1 MRDSNPLPRFLAL
14 IAAFTV
20 GLYVTG
26 PVWTSAQMEAI
37 ESEGFADLPTGARI
51 WYSDTGGSGAPVVF
65 LHAATGS
72 SQVWEHQIPVFKAS
86 NFRVVTY
93 DRRGFGRTV
102 IDPAGIQPG
111 TGSEDLLALVDHLRV
126 DRFHIVGTA
135 AGGIVALDF
144 AVSFPARLRSLV
156 LANSIGGIQDPEYL
170 ELGNRL
176 RLAPQ
181 FNALP
186 PEFRELS
193 PSYRA
198 VNPGGTERW
207 KDLERTNRSPGP
219 PPPAQTMKSHMTFS
233 TLESIKL
240 PTLLLTG
247 DADLYAPPAVLRLF
261 AARISGSESVVVPE
275 AGHSVYWEQP
285 EIFNRTV
292 LAFIRKY

>member
-1 MRDSNPLPRFLAL
+1 MRPTKPLPGSLAL
-14 IAAFTV
+14 IAALTV
-20 GLYVTG
+20 GLCATG
-26 PVWTSAQMEAI
+26 PVWTSGEKQAI

-72 SQVWEHQIPVFKAS
+72 SKVWEHQIPAFTAS
-86 NFRVVTY
+86 NYRVVTY
-93 DRRGFGRTV
+93 DRRGFGSTV
-102 IDPAGIQPG
+102 IDPAGMQPG
-111 TGSEDLLALVDHLRV
+111 TGADDLIALVDHLRV
-126 DRFHIVGTA
+126 DRFHLVGTA

-144 AVSFPARLRSLV
+144 ALSFPERLRSLV
-156 LANSIGGIQDPEYL
+156 LANTIGGVQDPEYL

-176 RLAPQ
+176 RPAPQ

-186 PEFRELS
+186 PEFRELG

-198 VNPGGTERW
+198 ANPGGTARW
-207 KDLERTNRSPGP
+207 KALERTNRSPGP
-219 PPPAQTMKSHMTFS
+219 APPAQTMRRHMTFS
-233 TLESIKL
+233 SLEGIKV

-261 AARISGSESVVVPE
+261 AARINGSESVIVPE
-275 AGHSVYWEQP
+275 AGHSAYWEQP

-292 LAFIRKY
+292 LSFIRKH

>member
-1 MRDSNPLPRFLAL
+1 MRPTNRRPRSLAL
-14 IAAFTV
+14 IAALTV
-20 GLYVTG
+20 GLCVTG
-26 PVWTSAQMEAI
+26 PVWTSGQMEAI
-37 ESEGFADLPTGARI
+37 ESEGLADLPTGARI

-86 NFRVVTY
+86 GFRVVTY

-144 AVSFPARLRSLV
+144 AVSFPQRLRSLV
-156 LANSIGGIQDPEYL
+156 LANSIGGVQDPEYL
-170 ELGNRL
+170 ELGNKL
-176 RLAPQ
+176 RPAPQ

-207 KDLERTNRSPGP
+207 KELERTNRSPGP

-233 TLESIKL
+233 TLERIKL

-275 AGHSVYWEQP
+275 AGHSAYWEQP

>member
-1 MRDSNPLPRFLAL
+1 MRYSNPLPRSLAL
-14 IAAFTV
+14 IAALTV
-20 GLYVTG
+20 GLWVTG
-26 PVWTSAQMEAI
+26 TAWTSGQMEAI
-37 ESEGFADLPTGARI
+37 ESEGLADLPTGARI

-72 SQVWEHQIPVFKAS
+72 SQVWEHQIPAFKAS

-144 AVSFPARLRSLV
+144 AVSFPQRLRSLV
-156 LANSIGGIQDPEYL
+156 LANSIGGVQDPEYL

-176 RLAPQ
+176 RPAPQ

-207 KDLERTNRSPGP
+207 KELERTNRSPGP
-219 PPPAQTMKSHMTFS
+219 APPAQRMKSHMTFS
-233 TLESIKL
+233 TLERIKL

-275 AGHSVYWEQP
+275 AGHSAYWEQP

>member
-1 MRDSNPLPRFLAL
+1 
-14 IAAFTV
+14 
-20 GLYVTG
+20 
-26 PVWTSAQMEAI
+26 MEAI
-37 ESEGFADLPTGARI
+37 ESEGLADLPTGARI

-86 NFRVVTY
+86 GFRVVTY

-144 AVSFPARLRSLV
+144 ALSFPQRLRSLV
-156 LANSIGGIQDPEYL
+156 LANSIGGVQDPEYL
-170 ELGNRL
+170 ELGNKL
-176 RLAPQ
+176 RPAPQ

-186 PEFRELS
+186 PDFRELS

-207 KDLERTNRSPGP
+207 KELERTNRSPGP

-233 TLESIKL
+233 TLERIKL

-261 AARISGSESVVVPE
+261 AARITGSESVVVPE
-275 AGHSVYWEQP
+275 AGHSAYWEQP